1 MKYNFDEIID
11 RKDTFSEKYS
21 ELEKLY
27 GTSEVIPLWVA
38 DMDFKVAQ
46 PIIDA
51 IKERV
56 EKGVFG
62 YTVRPDSYYDEV
74 CKFQKKRKNWDI
86 DKKLMSFSL
95 GVVPS
100 ISMIIKELTNAEDKV
115 IIQTP
120 IYRPFYSAVKEA
132 PRELLENPLKEMDG
146 SFYMDY
152 EDIEEKAGQGAKY
165 IILCSPHNPIGRVW
179 SLDELKRLG
188 DICLKYGMKVI
199 SDEIHSDLILWGN
212 KHIPF
217 ASISE
222 ELRRITIT
230 CIAAS
235 KTFNLAGLQ
244 SSIAVFPDEAAREKF
259 DRAWAKL
266 HIECNNC
273 LSMVGTQ
280 AAFEYGEEWLEQLIR
295 YIEGNVT
302 FVIEYFK
309 SFIPSIKP
317 ICPEGTYLVW
327 LDCRQLAMNGAELN
341 KFMVFK
347 AGLAMS
353 AGTYFGVKGE
363 GFMRMNIAC
372 PRSVLEKALKQLKS
386 AVDSMQKAESLPPLF

>member
-1 MKYNFDEIID
+1 MEYNFDEIID
-11 RKDTFSEKYS
+11 RKDTYAEKYMD
-21 ELEKLY
+21 LEKLY
-27 GTSEVIPLWVA
+27 GTSDVIPLWVA
-38 DMDFKVAQ
+38 DMDFKAAA

-51 IKERV
+51 IKERIAN
-56 EKGVFG
+56 GIFG
-62 YTVRPDSYYDEV
+62 YTSRPDLYYDEV

-95 GVVPS
+95 GVMPS
-100 ISMIIKELTNAEDKV
+100 ICMIIKEITNPGDKI

-120 IYRPFYSAVKEA
+120 VYRPFYNAVKDA
-132 PRELLENPLKEMDG
+132 PRELLESPLKEADG
-146 SFYMDY
+146 SFYMNY
-152 EDIEEKAGQGAKY
+152 EDIEDKAKQGAKY

-179 SLDELKRLG
+179 SWDELKKLG
-188 DICLKYGMKVI
+188 DICLKYGITVI

-212 KHIPF
+212 KHTPF
-217 ASISE
+217 SSISE

-244 SSIAVFPDEAAREKF
+244 SSIVVFPNESSKQKF
-259 DRAWAKL
+259 DKAWARL

-280 AAFEYGEEWLEQLIR
+280 AAFEYGEEWLEQLLR

-302 FVIEYFK
+302 FVMEYFK
-309 SFIPSIKP
+309 KYIPSIRP

-327 LDCRQLAMNGAELN
+327 LDCRQMGMKGEQLT
-341 KFMVFK
+341 KFMTFK

-353 AGTYFGVKGE
+353 AGTYFGQLGE
-363 GFMRMNIAC
+363 GFMRMNVAC
-372 PRSVLEKALKQLKS
+372 PRAILEKALVQLRL
-386 AVDSMQKAESLPPLF
+386 AIG

>member
-1 MKYNFDEIID
+1 MRYNFDEIID
-11 RKDTFSEKYS
+11 RKETCAEKYM

-27 GTSEVIPLWVA
+27 GTSDLIPLWVA
-38 DMDFKVAQ
+38 DMDFRAAQ

-51 IKERV
+51 ITERT
-56 EKGVFG
+56 KNGIFG
-62 YTVRPDSYYDEV
+62 YTSRPDSYYDEAV
-74 CKFQKKRKNWDI
+74 KFQRKRKNWNI

-100 ISMIIKELTNAEDKV
+100 ICMIIKELTNPDDKI

-120 IYRPFYSAVKEA
+120 VYRPFYNAVKDA
-132 PRELLENPLKEMDG
+132 PRELLESPLKEVND

-152 EDIEEKAGQGAKY
+152 EDIETKAKQGAKY

-179 SLDELKRLG
+179 SYDELKKLG
-188 DICLKYGMKVI
+188 DICLEYGIKVI

-217 ASISE
+217 SSISE

-235 KTFNLAGLQ
+235 KTFNLAGMQ
-244 SSIAVFPDEAAREKF
+244 SSIVVFPDKGMKDKF
-259 DRAWAKL
+259 DQAWARL

-273 LSMVGTQ
+273 FSMVGTQ
-280 AAFEYGEEWLEQLIR
+280 AAFEHGEEWLEQLLK
-295 YIEGNVT
+295 YIESNVT
-302 FVIEYFK
+302 FVMEYFK
-309 SFIPSIKP
+309 KNIPSIRP
-317 ICPEGTYLVW
+317 ICPEATYLVW
-327 LDCRQLAMNGAELN
+327 LDCRQLGMNGNQLN
-341 KFMVFK
+341 RFMVFE

-353 AGTYFGVKGE
+353 AGTYFGKNGE
-363 GFMRMNIAC
+363 GFMRMNVAC
-372 PRSVLEKALKQLKS
+372 PRVVLEKALVQLS
-386 AVDSMQKAESLPPLF
+386 AAVGMISQ